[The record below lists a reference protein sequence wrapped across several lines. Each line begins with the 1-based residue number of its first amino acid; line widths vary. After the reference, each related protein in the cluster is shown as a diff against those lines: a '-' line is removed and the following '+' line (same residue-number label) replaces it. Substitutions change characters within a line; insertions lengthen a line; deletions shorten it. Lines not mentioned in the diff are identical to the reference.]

1 VRQDLLTEGD
11 AEITNIDISGAR
23 DETNLPL
30 GLAAER
36 ALPGR
41 SFHEAIITAFL

>member
-1 VRQDLLTEGD
+1 MGQDLLAEGD
-11 AEITNIDISGAR
+11 AQIADRDIAGAR
-23 DETNLPL
+23 DESDLTL

-41 SFHEAIITAFL
+41 SFHETIITAFP